1 MDKSKTPNNLA
12 EDKTVIAGL
21 DNSENNANKV
31 NLIGKCFKNRY
42 LIESKIGHGG
52 MSDIYRAKDLY
63 LESLNVS
70 EPFVAIKVLLPQLS
84 DIPEAQQVLIKESV
98 QTQKLSHPNIIRV
111 YDVDTDDGF
120 HFMVMEWL
128 DGESLDQVIKRSK
141 PMGINFKGSMKII
154 DQIASA
160 LSYAHHQGI
169 VHTDLKPSNI
179 FLTRQGNIKVFD
191 FGVAKNLQQRED
203 RYALAEV
210 DQDSSL
216 TGYTPAYASFEQL
229 TGEDACA
236 EDDIFAFSCISY
248 ELLTSKHPYQRVA
261 ANEVDVT
268 KNKLVK
274 PKHISM
280 SLWPTLKKGLALKKA
295 QRASSIDQIISTL
308 HRKTWPILTAIAA
321 GTILVIGG
329 FQIQQYYQV
338 QLDNLNNK
346 VAITNKAKSEVQA
359 FEFIPASD
367 LLARIDSI
375 PESKSIIKNGL
386 LKTHQSEVL
395 DIVEQ
400 RIASLPKSDN
410 GLYQD
415 YVKIAE
421 VINDIERF
429 YPDSVRLLQ
438 MKNQA
443 ERSKQLVVDA
453 LSERLSLLLSQAR
466 YNEQG
471 TNNIKAIVDGLS
483 FVEPNYVYLA
493 SNEEYTLYA
502 STFDSALKKHDI
514 NQISELITTG
524 ENVFANYPEAKS
536 LIAYG
541 AQLKVAVKALNEY
554 HNATAKGKTVDYP
567 YDAAEVY
574 YRDTFEQLTA
584 RLEAIDDPKDLHE
597 FDKEV
602 RDLATNLPDDFDPLL
617 TLDKRLA
624 ASFLRQANV
633 YLEKQYLKTARE
645 LFARGNEMYER
656 LNGVQRL

>member
-1 MDKSKTPNNLA
+1 MDKSKASNITA
-12 EDKTVIAGL
+12 EDKTVVAGFE
-21 DNSENNANKV
+21 NSESNSNKV
-31 NLIGKCFKNRY
+31 NLVGKCFKNRY

-63 LESLNVS
+63 LESLNVAD
-70 EPFVAIKVLLPQLS
+70 PFVAIKVLLSQLS
-84 DIPEAQQVLIKESV
+84 NIPEAQQVLIKESV
-98 QTQKLSHPNIIRV
+98 QTQQLSHPNIIRV
-111 YDVDTDDGF
+111 YDVDTDDGY

-141 PMGINFKGSMKII
+141 PLGINFKGSMKII

-160 LSYAHHQGI
+160 LSYAHQQGI
-169 VHTDLKPSNI
+169 IHTDLKPSNI

-203 RYALAEV
+203 QYAFAEP
-210 DQDSSL
+210 DQDSPL
-216 TGYTPAYASFEQL
+216 TGYTPAYASYEQL
-229 TGEDACA
+229 TGQDACIA
-236 EDDIFAFSCISY
+236 DDIFAFSCISY
-248 ELLTSKHPYQRVA
+248 ELLTSKHPYQRIA
-261 ANEVDVT
+261 ANDVDIN

-280 SLWPTLKKGLALKKA
+280 RLWPSLKKGLALKKA
-295 QRASSIDQIISTL
+295 QRASSIDQIINKFHS
-308 HRKTWPILTAIAA
+308 KAWPVPVAIAA
-321 GTILVIGG
+321 GAVLVIGG
-329 FQIQQYYQV
+329 VQAQQYYQS
-338 QLDNLNNK
+338 QLDDLQTKVAKTNK
-346 VAITNKAKSEVQA
+346 VQSEVQA
-359 FEFIPASD
+359 YQFIPVSK
-367 LLARIDSI
+367 LLDQVDDI
-375 PESKSIIKNGL
+375 PDDNVLIKNGL

-400 RIASLPKSDN
+400 QIASLPKSDN

-415 YVKIAE
+415 YVKIAQ
-421 VINDIERF
+421 VIKDVEAY

-443 ERSKQLVVDA
+443 DRSKQSVIDA

-471 TNNIKAIVDGLS
+471 SNNIELIVEGLT
-483 FVEPNYVYLA
+483 FVEPNYQYMA
-493 SNEEYTLYA
+493 SSEEYALY
-502 STFDSALKKHDI
+502 SGSFNNALKKHDI
-514 NQISELITTG
+514 NQIAALITTG
-524 ENVFANYPEAKS
+524 EIVFVNYPEAKA
-536 LIAYG
+536 LISYG
-541 AQLKVAVKALNEY
+541 AELKVAVKALNDY
-554 HNATAKGKTVDYP
+554 HEATAKGVNAVYP

-574 YRDTFEQLTA
+574 YRDTFDQLTL
-584 RLEAIDDPKDLHE
+584 RLEAIDDPKDLQQ
-597 FDKEV
+597 FDREV
-602 RDLATNLPDDFDPLL
+602 RDLATNLPADFKPLL

-624 ASFLRQANV
+624 ASFLRQANI

>member
-1 MDKSKTPNNLA
+1 MDKSKAPNHFA
-12 EDKTVIAGL
+12 EDKTVVAGFEH
-21 DNSENNANKV
+21 SGNNNKV

-63 LESLNVS
+63 LESLNVT
-70 EPFVAIKVLLPQLS
+70 EPFVAIKVLLSQIS

-141 PMGINFKGSMKII
+141 PLGINFKGSMKII

-160 LSYAHHQGI
+160 LSYAHQQGI

-203 RYALAEV
+203 RYAFAEV
-210 DQDSSL
+210 DQDSPL

-229 TGEDACA
+229 SGEDACA
-236 EDDIFAFSCISY
+236 ADDIFAFSCISY
-248 ELLTSKHPYQRVA
+248 ELLTSKHPYNRVA
-261 ANEVDVT
+261 ANEVDIT
-268 KNKLVK
+268 NNKLIK
-274 PKHISM
+274 PKNIS
-280 SLWPTLKKGLALKKA
+280 SRLWPMLKKGLALKKV
-295 QRASSIDQIISTL
+295 QRAPSIELIINKFHS
-308 HRKTWPILTAIAA
+308 KSWPLLTAIAA
-321 GTILVIGG
+321 GAVLVIGG
-329 FQIQQYYQV
+329 FQIQQYYQI
-338 QLDNLNNK
+338 QLDDLQNK
-346 VAITNKAKSEVQA
+346 VALTNKAKSEVQA
-359 FEFIPASD
+359 FEFIPASA
-367 LLARIDSI
+367 LLAQIEDI
-375 PESKSIIKNGL
+375 PEDKKLIKNGL

-410 GLYQD
+410 GLYQN
-415 YVKIAE
+415 YEKIAQI
-421 VINDIERF
+421 INDIERF

-438 MKNQA
+438 IRNQA
-443 ERSKQLVVDA
+443 ERSKQSVVDA

-471 TNNIKAIVDGLS
+471 SNNIQAIVEGLT
-483 FVEPNYVYLA
+483 FVEPGYVYTA
-493 SNEEYTLYA
+493 SNEEYALYA
-502 STFDSALKKHDI
+502 SSFDNALKKHDI
-514 NQISELITTG
+514 NQISALITTG
-524 ENVFANYPEAKS
+524 ENIFSNYPQAKS
-536 LIAYG
+536 LITYG
-541 AQLKVAVKALNEY
+541 AELKVAVKGLNDY
-554 HNATAKGKTVDYP
+554 HDLTAKGKTVVYP

-574 YRDTFEQLTA
+574 YRDTFNQLTV
-584 RLEAIDDPKDLHE
+584 RLDAIDNPKDLHE

-602 RDLATNLPDDFDPLL
+602 RGLATNLPDDFEPLL

-633 YLEKQYLKTARE
+633 YLDKQYLKTARE